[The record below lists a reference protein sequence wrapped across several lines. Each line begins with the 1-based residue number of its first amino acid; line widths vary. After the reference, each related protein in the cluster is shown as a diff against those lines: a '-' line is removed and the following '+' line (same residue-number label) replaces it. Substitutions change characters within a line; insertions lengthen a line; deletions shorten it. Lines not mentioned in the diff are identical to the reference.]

1 MIKKIILAS
10 ESKARSQLLS
20 TAGIEHLIIPANINE
35 HLIREKNSKN
45 DPEDIAFKL
54 AFKKAETVSSNF
66 GEDVIIIGCD
76 QVLCCED
83 KLYEKPGNKQK
94 ARTQLEALKNKRHK
108 LITSICVISNQKLL
122 WHHTNISYLTM
133 FNFSS
138 NFLDKYMGTIKH
150 EIYSPGAYHLEGLGA
165 TLFEKVEGDYF
176 SILGL
181 PLIPLLSYLRK
192 ESFLIS

>member
-1 MIKKIILAS
+1 MKIILAS
-10 ESKARSQLLS
+10 ESKVRSQLLS
-20 TAGIEHLIIPANINE
+20 TVGIEHLIIPAEINE
-35 HLIREKNSKN
+35 RLIRKENSQN
-45 DPEDIAFKL
+45 DPETIAFKL
-54 AFKKAETVSSNF
+54 AFKKAETVSDDFSK
-66 GEDVIIIGCD
+66 DAIIIGCD

-94 ARTQLEALKNKRHK
+94 ARKQLEALKNKRHK
-108 LITSICVISNQKLL
+108 LITSICVIGNQKLL
-122 WHHTNISYLTM
+122 WHHTDISYLTM

-138 NFLDKYMGTIKH
+138 NFLDKYMEKIKH
-150 EIYSPGAYHLEGLGA
+150 EIYSPGAYHLEGIGA